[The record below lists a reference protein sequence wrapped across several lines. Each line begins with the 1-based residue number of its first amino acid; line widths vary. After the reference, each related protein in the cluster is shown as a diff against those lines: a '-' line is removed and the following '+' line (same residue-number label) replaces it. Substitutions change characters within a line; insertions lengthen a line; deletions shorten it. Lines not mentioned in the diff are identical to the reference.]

1 MPDLSKP
8 LFIASVSLSAIAA
21 GMNLGISYINVPSL
35 LAGLDHPAIP
45 SQASSMVRTTPSKA
59 DDRAPR
65 ETALVLTQ
73 WRKIYAIGSRLGP
86 GLHLGASLAFLGN
99 AWLHYAPV
107 NSAAGNALGGAWG
120 TRRSMLFVAAA
131 AVNMA
136 IVPFTILLMSGV
148 NSELHKREETGR
160 GVKEEWTLAD
170 PENKLSAEGTS
181 KELIQRWSFLN
192 SIRALFPLAAVVL
205 GFEAL

>member
-1 MPDLSKP
+1 
-8 LFIASVSLSAIAA
+8 
-21 GMNLGISYINVPSL
+21 
-35 LAGLDHPAIP
+35 
-45 SQASSMVRTTPSKA
+45 
-59 DDRAPR
+59 
-65 ETALVLTQ
+65 
-73 WRKIYAIGSRLGP
+73 
-86 GLHLGASLAFLGN
+86 
-99 AWLHYAPV
+99 
-107 NSAAGNALGGAWG
+107 
-120 TRRSMLFVAAA
+120 MLFVAAA